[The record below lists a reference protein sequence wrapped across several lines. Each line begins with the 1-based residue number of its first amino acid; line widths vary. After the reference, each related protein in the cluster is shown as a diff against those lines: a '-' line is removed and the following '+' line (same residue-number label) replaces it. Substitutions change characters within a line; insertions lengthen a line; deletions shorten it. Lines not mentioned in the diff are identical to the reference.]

1 MRDEEQGKYKRMCES
16 GRTTDA
22 RRKIEILFPAL
33 LSVPEIKDSSLSKL
47 CIDCWGSSTTNSSGL
62 LSA

>member
-1 MRDEEQGKYKRMCES
+1 MRDEEQGKYKRMRES

-33 LSVPEIKDSSLSKL
+33 LSVPEINDSSLSKL
-47 CIDCWGSSTTNSSGL
+47 CIDCLGK
-62 LSA
+62 